1 VNLEFIRAGHAGAM
15 NRSTRI
21 VWAARWLLLAASL
34 VCAIGMLG
42 PYRGLERAFVP
53 WDKAAHFMAFYGL
66 TLLMF
71 VGFPGRRRLDLVV
84 LATCAGAAAEVL
96 QSLVGRDGE
105 VGDLVA
111 DALGAVA
118 VYAPIYL
125 ERLRQPR
132 AERRRSRATPRPA
145 AARQSGSA

>member
-1 VNLEFIRAGHAGAM
+1 MV
-15 NRSTRI
+15 RSTRI
-21 VWAARWLLLAASL
+21 VHAARWLLLAAAL
-34 VCAIGMLG
+34 VCAFGMLG
-42 PYRGLERAFVP
+42 PFRGLERAFVP
-53 WDKAAHFMAFYGL
+53 WDKAAHFIAFYGV

-71 VGFPGRRRLDLVV
+71 TGFPQRRRMDLVM
-84 LATCAGAAAEVL
+84 LAIFAGAAGEVA

-111 DALGAVA
+111 DALGSIA

-132 AERRRSRATPRPA
+132 TERRQARKA
-145 AARQSGSA
+145 AAAAAPEARSA